1 MKFLGKIYCFV
12 GLIGVLFFSSCSD
25 YLDVSSEVQENL
37 TIDEVFENPTY
48 MREWHRN
55 IFNCI
60 SQYSMKGS
68 GAYTGFTGIWCH
80 MNGELV
86 MTSGNISDIMTSGFD
101 ATNARVQR
109 WGGIYEYIRQ
119 GMIFLGRAKPLGGD
133 HDQTQLTEEEIRR
146 MKAEVK
152 YLIAY
157 SYFSLFELYG
167 PVPVVEEIADPNDKN
182 IDYERL
188 SVDEIISYID
198 VMLEE
203 VIQSGDL
210 PETLVVNSEVN
221 GNNRYNLNEIVR
233 PTKLVAMAL
242 RAKLWVYAASP
253 LFNGKYEESLDLK
266 NTDGKALFAAYDA
279 NKWVIAKKHLE
290 EFLDFAHSTGHGL
303 YFAKPTKNEDIDP
316 NQSIY
321 ELFQYYNDEIIWA
334 TGVNSYNGVAD
345 EMENNTNPRDLYNG
359 WCNVAPSQEA
369 VDAFFCND
377 GLCIDDPNSVYKDSG
392 FSDVVNV
399 CNEAKKVDKNIYN
412 MYANREPR
420 FYASVVYEGKSWHKQ
435 PTNRPEYTVCF
446 SKGSG
451 NDNSKAASPKTGY
464 LLYKFKNRQ
473 LLNTGNNLKKWG
485 RPNILFR
492 LADFYLYYAEV
503 CNEINPNDPNIILY
517 LDKIRERAGIPG
529 YRTLAATGKKNIIGN
544 QEIQR
549 KAIRQERYVEFY
561 AEGQRYFDIRRWM
574 ICGEG
579 EEADQTIVHGLDMN
593 GQSGV
598 EPGKQGSFY
607 RRVVVENRAWRRS
620 MYLYPI
626 PYSEI
631 QKSRRLVQNPLW

>member
-1 MKFLGKIYCFV
+1 MKIIGKIYCLV
-12 GLIGVLFFSSCSD
+12 GLIGCIIFSSCSD

-37 TIDEVFENPTY
+37 TTDEVFENPTY
-48 MREWHRN
+48 TRKWHRN

-68 GAYTGFTGIWCH
+68 GASNGFTGIWCH
-80 MNGELV
+80 MNGEIV
-86 MTSGNISDIMTSGFD
+86 MTSGSISDIMTSGFD
-101 ATNARVQR
+101 ATNARIQR

-119 GMIFLGRAKPLGGD
+119 GMIFLERAKPLGND
-133 HDQTQLTEEEIRR
+133 DDQTQLTEEEIRR

-157 SYFSLFELYG
+157 SYFSLFELHG
-167 PVPVVEEIADPNDKN
+167 PVPVVEEIADPNNKD

-188 SVDEIISYID
+188 SVDEMISYID

-203 VIQSGDL
+203 VIRSGDL
-210 PETLVVNSEVN
+210 PETLIINSEID
-221 GNNRYNLNEIVR
+221 GNDRYNLNEVVR
-233 PTKLVAMAL
+233 PTKLAAMAL

-253 LFNGKYEESLDLK
+253 LFNGKYEESLALK
-266 NTDGKALFAAYDA
+266 NNDGKALFAAYDA

-290 EFLDFAHSTGHGL
+290 EFLDFAHSTGHKL
-303 YFAKPTKNEDIDP
+303 YFADPTESGDIDP

-334 TGVNSYNGVAD
+334 TGVNSYNNVAND
-345 EMENNTNPRDLYNG
+345 MENNTNPRDLYNG

-377 GLCIDDPNSVYKDSG
+377 GLCINDPNSVYKENG

-399 CNEAKKVDKNIYN
+399 CNEKKKVDNNIFN

-435 PTNRPEYTVCF
+435 PTNKPQYTVNF

-451 NDNSKAASPKTGY
+451 NDNSKASSPKTGY

-503 CNEINPNDPNIILY
+503 CNEINPNDPNVILY

-529 YRTLAATGKKNIIGN
+529 YRALAATGKKNIIGD
-544 QEIQR
+544 QEMQR
-549 KAIRQERYVEFY
+549 KAIRQERYVELY

-593 GQSGV
+593 GQSDV
-598 EPGKQGSFY
+598 EPGKLGSFY